1 MIVQK
6 YTLNRL
12 NRVTILSKWLN
23 IEMEVEFENMRF
35 GIYLHQN
42 V

>member
-6 YTLNRL
+6 YTLNPL

-23 IEMEVEFENMRF
+23 IEVEVEFENMRF
-35 GIYLHQN
+35 GIYLYQN